1 MLKNLQLL
9 NLLLFFILP
18 IVANLSKS
26 FQSETLSLCEV
37 TILVDGTILALEA
50 LKTSNGKN
58 MQEFLETFNTETLKY
73 GNVKLTPPPS

>member
-50 LKTSNGKN
+50 LKTSNGK
-58 MQEFLETFNTETLKY
+58 KY
-73 GNVKLTPPPS
+73 ARFFRNF

>member
-9 NLLLFFILP
+9 NLLLFFHFMLDFLP
-18 IVANLSKS
+18 VVANLSKS

-58 MQEFLETFNTETLKY
+58 LQDFLETFNTETL
-73 GNVKLTPPPS
+73 NMVM